1 MLGRVKS
8 WLGWN
13 GEQDEQLAREY
24 AATLEKVPV
33 PMFWLL
39 GKTGSGKSSI
49 TRYLTGATTAEIGN
63 GYRPQTRTCSQ
74 YDFPSSDEPIVR
86 FLDTRGLGEAGY
98 DPNGDLKAFDAQAH
112 VLVVVVRVMDHAL
125 EELIGHLRTIRTARP
140 TLPVVLVLTCLHEA
154 YPQEQHPA
162 PDPFPASGSPSF
174 DFHSL
179 GLKSDLARSLIE
191 QQQQFQGLVDRIV
204 PLDITKPEEGFY
216 APNFGGD
223 RLEAALID
231 LLPEACRQV
240 ILHLDEWRTA
250 LQDLSERKALP
261 TILTYSSLAAAA
273 GAVPLPWIDIPAV
286 MSLQSRLVYVLAD
299 QYDQQMNA
307 AMLSKMAGALA
318 GRMALRFAVRSPLKL
333 IPFLGQSANAAMAF
347 AYTYSLGKACC
358 WYFGECRRG
367 STPSVEEL
375 QNVWG
380 DQLRNSTER
389 WRRHRRESP

>member
-74 YDFPSSDEPIVR
+74 YDFPSSEEPIVR

-98 DPNGDLKAFDAQAH
+98 DPDEDLKTFDAQAH

-125 EELIGHLRTIRTARP
+125 EELIGHLRTIRAARP

-162 PDPFPASGSPSF
+162 PDPFPASGSPSV
-174 DFHSL
+174 DFHAL
-179 GLKSDLARSLIE
+179 GLKSDLVRSLVE
-191 QQQQFQGLVDRIV
+191 QQRQFQGMVDRIV
-204 PLDITKPEEGFY
+204 PVDITKPEEGFH

-223 RLEAALID
+223 RLESALID

-250 LQDLSERKALP
+250 LQDLSEKKALP

-286 MSLQSRLVYVLAD
+286 MSLQSRLIYVLAD
-299 QYDQQMNA
+299 QYDQQINA
-307 AMLSKMAGALA
+307 AMLSKMAGAVA
-318 GRMALRFAVRSPLKL
+318 GQMALRFAVRSPLKL
-333 IPFLGQSANAAMAF
+333 IPFLGQTANAAMAF

-375 QNVWG
+375 QTVWG
-380 DQLRNSTER
+380 EQLRSSTDR